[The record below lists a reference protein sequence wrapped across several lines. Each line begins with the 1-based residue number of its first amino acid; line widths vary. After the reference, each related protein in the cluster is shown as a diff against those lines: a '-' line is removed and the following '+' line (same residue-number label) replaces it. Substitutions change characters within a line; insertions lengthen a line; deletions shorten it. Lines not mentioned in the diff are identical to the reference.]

1 MTLRNRAKR
10 LLLYPFAVFRGNNA
24 HGQIALTFDD
34 GPNPQYTEA
43 VSRLLHKANAR
54 CTFFLLGGKIREYPT
69 LAQRLIEDGHEIAS
83 HSMTHPEIKDLPYRA
98 MAQEIEAVYSLT
110 MADGSRVIRNR
121 YLRPPKGAVTLSLLF
136 FCVLKGIR
144 LIFWNRDPEDYRA
157 QSANEILAYFDR
169 NPLQAGDIILLHD
182 KTAHIVD
189 ALPGL
194 LQRMAQQQLQPV
206 TVSELL
212 GHS

>member
-1 MTLRNRAKR
+1 MTLRNLTKR
-10 LLLYPFAVFRGNNA
+10 LLLYPFAVFRGNNT

-43 VSRLLHKANAR
+43 VSRLLYKANAR
-54 CTFFLLGGKIREYPT
+54 CTFFLLGERIKEYPA
-69 LAQRLIEDGHEIAS
+69 LVQRLIEDGHEIAS
-83 HSMTHPEIKDLPYRA
+83 HSMTHPEIKELPYCA
-98 MAQEIEAVYSLT
+98 MPQEIEAVYSLAT
-110 MADGSRVIRNR
+110 ADGSRVMRNR
-121 YLRPPKGAVTLSLLF
+121 YLRPPKGTVTLPLILF
-136 FCVLKGIR
+136 CALKRIR

-157 QSANEILAYFDR
+157 QSANEILKYFDR

-182 KTAHIVD
+182 KTAHIVE

-194 LQRMAQQQLQPV
+194 LQRMAQQQLRAV

>member
-1 MTLRNRAKR
+1 MTLRNLTKR
-10 LLLYPFAVFRGNNA
+10 LLLYPFAVFRGKKR

-43 VSRLLHKANAR
+43 VSRLLHKANAK
-54 CTFFLLGGKIREYPT
+54 CTFFLLGGKIREYPA
-69 LAQRLIEDGHEIAS
+69 LVQRLIEDGHEIAS
-83 HSMTHPEIKDLPYRA
+83 HSMTHPEIKELPYRA
-98 MAQEIEAVYSLT
+98 MLQEIEAVYSLT
-110 MADGSRVIRNR
+110 VVDGSRVFRNR
-121 YLRPPKGAVTLSLLF
+121 YLRPPKGAVTLPLLF
-136 FCVLKGIR
+136 FCALKRIR
-144 LIFWNRDPEDYRA
+144 LVFWNRDPEDYRA

-182 KTAHIVD
+182 KTVHIVE

-194 LQRMAQQQLQPV
+194 LQRIAQQHLQPV